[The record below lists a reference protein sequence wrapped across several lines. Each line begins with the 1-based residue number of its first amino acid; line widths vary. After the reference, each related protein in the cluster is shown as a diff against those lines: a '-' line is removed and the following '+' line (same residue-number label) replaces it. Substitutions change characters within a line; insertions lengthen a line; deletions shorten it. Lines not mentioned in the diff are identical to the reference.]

1 MIRRKSLKAWVANK
15 GGGNCDKRNV
25 IIIESTGCPGR
36 GGEIL
41 IKGVE
46 IVIRRKSLKAWV
58 ANKGGGGG
66 EIAIKGM

>member
-46 IVIRRKSLKAWV
+46 
-58 ANKGGGGG
+58 
-66 EIAIKGM
+66 M